1 MKKALSLI
9 LALVMCLSL
18 CACGGGEGSIPTD
31 NDTTQNTNSEQ
42 NGTTGEVENN
52 TTESNNDNTETSLVI
67 RDTDGT
73 AYINVD
79 RCSEIVEEVVELTTD
94 NWMNYFKICYFDKP
108 SGFED
113 AGYELVANT
122 DRYHGFV
129 DVVIEFK
136 NKTTGEVVT
145 RELEYN
151 GCTVGENFV
160 LDDYDCTKI
169 QGYLYFVDFPEE
181 AIINSEYYGT
191 AYKLAWGTDK
201 NISSTSVYFSIDTRT
216 KAVVITSEMMK

>member
-1 MKKALSLI
+1 MKKALSLL
-9 LALVMCLSL
+9 LALVLCLSL
-18 CACGGGEGSIPTD
+18 CACGGGEGSISTD
-31 NDTTQNTNSEQ
+31 NNTTQNTNREQ
-42 NGTTGEVENN
+42 NGT
-52 TTESNNDNTETSLVI
+52 TTESNNDNTETPLVI

-79 RCSEIVEEVVELTTD
+79 RCSEIVEEVVKLTTD
-94 NWMNYFKICYFDKP
+94 NWMQYFKICYFDTP
-108 SGFED
+108 YGFED
-113 AGYELVANT
+113 VAYKLVANT

-129 DVVIEFK
+129 DVVIELK

-201 NISSTSVYFSIDTRT
+201 NISSTSAYYEIDTRT